1 MQDNEFNAAGAHQM
15 RVGRLNLTVLSS
27 ALLYVGAV
35 LATPAAALPQRP
47 WYLAAFDHVLH
58 LVTNSG
64 EAAPAGTPEAAKP
77 AAPVYVS
84 GITKDQGTITF
95 QGDVPSE
102 GDLKMLQGIA
112 AATSP
117 GAAFAD
123 KSKLNANVPDRDVW
137 LAGMTFALRQ
147 LGKLEH
153 GAALL
158 RNSSIVIQGVT
169 KSGDDFASVQ
179 RKLRDEAPKNLSLE
193 SAVKPHYVH
202 PFVWTA
208 QLQLGSVSLSGYV
221 PDRQDQPLCNHAQNL
236 FQSLR
241 VTNSME
247 FAEGEPRGW
256 SEAAKVA
263 LDMLSLL
270 YSGSASLSDNVI
282 RLDGIYSS
290 AENGPALMKAYSEKL
305 PAGYKLEQH
314 VLEPVARA
322 PNARAEDVNLAAQAT
337 PAALN
342 P

>member
-1 MQDNEFNAAGAHQM
+1 MPH
-15 RVGRLNLTVLSS
+15 
-27 ALLYVGAV
+27 
-35 LATPAAALPQRP
+35 RP
-47 WYLAAFDHVLH
+47 WYLAAFDRVAELINNT
-58 LVTNSG
+58 VET
-64 EAAPAGTPEAAKP
+64 APAQPHEAAKP

-84 GITKDQGTITF
+84 GITKDEGTITF

-123 KSKLNANVPDRDVW
+123 KSRMNANVPDRDVW

-169 KSGDDFASVQ
+169 KTGDDFASVQ
-179 RKLRDEAPKNLSLE
+179 KKLKDEAPKNLSLE

-202 PFVWTA
+202 PFVWSA

-221 PDRQDQPLCNHAQNL
+221 PDRQDQPICNYAQNL

-241 VTNSME
+241 VSNNME
-247 FAEGEPRGW
+247 FAEGEPQGW

-282 RLDGIYSS
+282 KLEGIYSS
-290 AENGPALMKAYSEKL
+290 SQDGPTALKAYSQKL

-314 VLEPVARA
+314 ILEPVARA
-322 PNARAEDVNLAAQAT
+322 PTARAEDVNVAAQTT
-337 PAALN
+337 PASLQ